1 MKLDPITSLSIS
13 IQSGPGLFA
22 LLLGSGVS
30 RSAKIPTGWDIILD
44 LIRRV
49 AKASDEDCEPDP
61 EAWYVRKFGK
71 DPSYSELLESLA
83 PTQALRQQLLSAYF
97 EPTEDEKAAGL
108 KEPTPAHRAIAKLVA
123 KGYVRVIL
131 TTNFDRLLERA
142 IQDEGIAPSVLSSAD
157 AIAGAAPLAHL
168 KCVVVKMHGDY
179 LDTRLRNTP
188 DELSSYEP
196 VVDLLLDRVFD
207 EYGLVVC
214 GWSGEW
220 DGALRSAIQRCKSR
234 RYGFHWASISPL
246 QPTAQQL
253 VEHRGGKV
261 VQITGAD
268 AFFTALESKVSAIE
282 ESHADHPASID
293 AAVALVKRYAAS
305 PEHRIRLHDLLMT
318 EAEAAFQFTGPM
330 LEKWHHNRGGIK
342 GREFLSNVADGLGK
356 LRQMVANATYHGGT
370 DVIDVLLRCVAKLS
384 HEPLAV
390 RGGGGTLR
398 NDWYRVFLGLNVFFA
413 GGVGFVLAGRYVE
426 AFRLAMTAYSDG
438 HRRRDAF
445 TIAFR
450 DQFHELKNVANH
462 GRDREQYVPSSEI
475 MFELLGSELLSLSS
489 NAPAFEQAF
498 DEWELFVALAAGELE
513 KMVFKEG
520 DYAWLTLGRYVYT
533 LKHGGHRSPLY
544 PPINQQDSPELC
556 KAQVAF
562 QTLIQAGFFGG
573 RWERVLEL
581 RKLVLGVAFHSAWR

>member
-1 MKLDPITSLSIS
+1 MKLDPITSLAIS
-13 IQSGPGLFA
+13 MQSGPGLFA

-44 LIRRV
+44 LIRRL
-49 AKASDEDCEPDP
+49 AKASGEDCEPDP
-61 EAWYVRKFGK
+61 EAWYVRKFGT
-71 DPSYSELLESLA
+71 DPSYSELLKSLA
-83 PTQALRQQLLSAYF
+83 PTQALRQRLLGAYF

-123 KGYVRVIL
+123 RGYVRVIL

-157 AIAGAAPLAHL
+157 AIAGAAPLVHL
-168 KCVVVKMHGDY
+168 KCVVVKLHGDY

-196 VVDLLLDRVFD
+196 VVDQLLDRVFD

-261 VQITGAD
+261 VQIAGAD

-318 EAEAAFQFTGPM
+318 EAVAAFQFAGQM
-330 LEKWHHNRGGIK
+330 HDKWHNDRGGMK
-342 GREFLSNVADGLGK
+342 GREFLEKVAQGLGK
-356 LRQMVANATYHGGT
+356 LRQMVAHAAYHGSS
-370 DVIDVLLRCVAKLS
+370 DIFDVLVKLVAKIS
-384 HEPLAV
+384 VEPLAPHQS
-390 RGGGGTLR
+390 GTLR
-398 NDWYRVFLGLNVFFA
+398 DDWYRVFLGLNIFYAA
-413 GGVGFVLAGRYVE
+413 GVSFVLAGRHVE
-426 AFRLAMTAYSDG
+426 AFRFAMTAYSDG
-438 HRRRDAF
+438 RNERESF

-450 DQFHELKNVANH
+450 DEFNQLQGFGNLGLNRGQH
-462 GRDREQYVPSSEI
+462 VPPSEI
-475 MFELLGSELLSLSS
+475 MFSALASELLPLSS
-489 NAPAFEQAF
+489 SATGFAQVF
-498 DEWELFVALAAGELE
+498 DEWELLVAFASGELE
-513 KMVFKEG
+513 KMVFKHDELR
-520 DYAWLTLGRYVYT
+520 WMTPGRFVYT
-533 LKHGGHRSPLY
+533 LRGGHRSALY
-544 PPINQQDSPELC
+544 PPVNQNDSLDLCRAQAPFQEL
-556 KAQVAF
+556 
-562 QTLIQAGFFGG
+562 IRAGFFSGK
-573 RWERVLEL
+573 WERVMEL
-581 RKLVLGVAFHSAWR
+581 RKILLTMASHPSWR